1 MRLTI
6 AVLIALVA
14 LFVVPVATV
23 PASSDQRIR
32 TKLIGFE
39 EVPAVSTV
47 ARGEF
52 RAKIKGDA
60 IEYELSFNNLEA
72 PVTQAHIHFGQ
83 FDVAGGISVWLCET
97 AAPFLDPAGLAPK
110 CPQSGT
116 VTGIIRAANVV
127 GPAGQGIAAGEF
139 EELLRALRAGIT
151 YANVHSVK
159 FGPGEI
165 RGQIL
170 EPKRRGDK

>member
-1 MRLTI
+1 MRRLKI
-6 AVLIALVA
+6 AVLVTLVA
-14 LFVVPVATV
+14 LLAMPVATV

-32 TKLIGFE
+32 TKLTGFE

-47 ARGEF
+47 ASGEF
-52 RAKIKGDA
+52 RARIKGDS

-83 FDVAGGISVWLCET
+83 FDVAGGISVWLCQTESQR
-97 AAPFLDPAGLAPK
+97 DPAGLAPT
-110 CPQSGT
+110 CAQSGT

-127 GPAGQGIAAGEF
+127 GPAGQGIATGEF
-139 EELLRALRAGIT
+139 AELLRAIRAGVT
-151 YANVHSVK
+151 YANVHSTK
-159 FGPGEI
+159 FPLGEI